1 MPVGVNTASSLSEGE
16 VSVRADSKQRP
27 GAGGRHV
34 SPLTQPSRARSG
46 KIARCFQR
54 QKKNRGRAG
63 GGEPMKTCVYL
74 FQGLGK
80 KAFDFKLRVHPK
92 VWGRGGRGV
101 GEGGARS
108 RLPA

>member
-46 KIARCFQR
+46 KIARCSQR
-54 QKKNRGRAG
+54 QKKNRGRTG
-63 GGEPMKTCVYL
+63 GGEPAKTCVYL

-80 KAFDFKLRVHPK
+80 KACETACSSQGLGEG
-92 VWGRGGRGV
+92 WGRV
-101 GEGGARS
+101 GKGGARS